1 MFVPISPAAWMF
13 MNSSSSKKNYSGPT
27 SSYNSEWERK
37 CLELLQHVKNQ
48 LPSNIRV
55 TYLSESK
62 YFEFL
67 IDMGENNKVW
77 PRYTVECVEMNKN
90 NITELIKR
98 FVK

>member
-13 MNSSSSKKNYSGPT
+13 MNSSSSKNNYYG
-27 SSYNSEWERK
+27 SSYNPEWEME

-48 LPSNIRV
+48 LPSNINVR
-55 TYLSESK
+55 YLSESK

-67 IDMGENNKVW
+67 IDMGENNKAW
-77 PRYTVECVEMNKN
+77 PKYTVEFIKENKN
-90 NITELIKR
+90 NITELFKR